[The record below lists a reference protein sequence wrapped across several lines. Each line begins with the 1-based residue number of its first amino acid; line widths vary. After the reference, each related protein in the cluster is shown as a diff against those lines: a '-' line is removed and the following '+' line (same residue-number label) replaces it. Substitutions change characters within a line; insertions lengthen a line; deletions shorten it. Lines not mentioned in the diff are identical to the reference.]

1 MEVKKFEDGI
11 LFWEKVFFSTSG
23 KLLGDKIN
31 LLPSKWED
39 IRKNKLKEFV
49 VDYPGEYENF
59 NIFVRALKG
68 DTDRLNFF
76 IQDYNTK
83 EYFAFIQDPSVLENL
98 DLANYPE
105 VWYYQDEVIEKQIER
120 LGFEWETIKI
130 D

>member
-23 KLLGDKIN
+23 KLLEDKIN

-76 IQDYNTK
+76 VQDYNTK

-105 VWYYQDEVIEKQIER
+105 VWYYQDDVIEKQIER